1 MRKIIAGILWGGTVL
16 SLPVNVAAYERQCPQ
31 TIEVTQS
38 EAQEL
43 MQIVWCEAGNQG
55 ITGQLLVMSVILNRV
70 ASPDFP
76 DDVHSVIHQDH
87 QFATSGMNKAE
98 ITPETHYALAE
109 LEAGNKYPE
118 IVAFE
123 TTNNDALDVYFSEAF
138 TYKDHC
144 FYTSKQ

>member
-1 MRKIIAGILWGGTVL
+1 MRKIIAGILLGGTVL
-16 SLPVNVAAYERQCPQ
+16 SLPVDVAAYERQCPQ
-31 TIEVTQS
+31 IIEVTQS

-43 MQIVWCEAGNQG
+43 MQIAWCEAGNQG

-87 QFATSGMNKAE
+87 QFATSGMSKAE

-144 FYTSKQ
+144 FYTSKH